1 MKNIKRKISLLL
13 VAAIILSSVNMV
25 FADTNNMKFT
35 DLSNSWAKQ
44 YITNVYNKGLMNGFS
59 ETIFKPQGNVT
70 NFQVLI
76 AIARMTKAKDKY
88 DLVALTE
95 KYKDNLDNVPSY
107 AKQEI
112 AYCLEAGIVTAQ
124 DVSAL
129 ANTTSATKQIAC
141 RYLAKAL
148 GSVYDPDKPIV
159 FLGFTDAMYV
169 NKENKSYI
177 KDLINLEIIDG
188 TGDVNG
194 KFNPDSTLTRDVFAK
209 MLDIT
214 SDKYKA
220 AQPTTPP
227 VVINPTPTTPPVV
240 TNPTTPVLETPNY
253 TGTVD
258 QVIIEYGVMVFQIK
272 GANNII
278 TKKDLTVANDIKCVI
293 DGVESA
299 SYWKVKNGDKV
310 FIYLNKDGKIS
321 KLIVDSKI
329 KKFSGTI
336 ENVLIT
342 DKLELHIKLQSGET
356 KTYYITDKTKI
367 TKNKSTV
374 KYDYLKAGDN
384 VAITVEDIYLSE
396 INADS
401 TIVNDTGIIESIIY
415 TKTAAPR
422 ITMFDSE
429 GNKKE
434 YFIRKDLNTQN
445 ILIAGKSSTVYDLR
459 PGMNVTVDLES
470 DEIVKLV
477 TTKTETSDKF
487 DGTIKYINT
496 TLKIITMTQYDSNQ
510 QKEIEKQVLIG
521 SAEIT
526 NLGLDKLTLT
536 HLRVGDRITVF
547 GTGDIDKINATLI
560 ILNN

>member
-13 VAAIILSSVNMV
+13 VAVMILSSVSMV

-35 DLSNSWAKQ
+35 DISNSWAKQ

-59 ETIFKPQGNVT
+59 ETTFKPQGNVT

-177 KDLINLEIIDG
+177 KDLIDLEIIDG
-188 TGDVNG
+188 IGDVNG

-214 SDKYKA
+214 SDKYEA

-227 VVINPTPTTPPVV
+227 VVINPTPPPVV

-329 KKFSGTI
+329 KKLSGTI

-367 TKNKSTV
+367 TKNKSIV

-384 VAITVEDIYLSE
+384 VAITVEDIYVSE

-459 PGMNVTVDLES
+459 PGMNVKVELES

-477 TTKTETSDKF
+477 TTKTETNDKF

-496 TLKIITMTQYDSNQ
+496 TLKIVTMTQYDSSQ
-510 QKEIEKQVLIG
+510 QKEIEKQVLLG

-547 GTGDIDKINATLI
+547 GTEDIDKINATLI

>member
-13 VAAIILSSVNMV
+13 VAVMILSSVSMV

-35 DLSNSWAKQ
+35 DISNSWAKQ

-76 AIARMTKAKDKY
+76 AIARMTKAIDKY

-95 KYKDNLDNVPSY
+95 KYKDNLDNVPTY

-177 KDLINLEIIDG
+177 KDLIDLEIIDG
-188 TGDVNG
+188 IGDVNG

-214 SDKYKA
+214 SDKYEA

-227 VVINPTPTTPPVV
+227 VVINPTPPPVV

-258 QVIIEYGVMVFQIK
+258 QVIIEYGVMVFQIN

-293 DGVESA
+293 DGVESS

-329 KKFSGTI
+329 KKLSGTI
-336 ENVLIT
+336 DNVLIT

-367 TKNKSTV
+367 TKNKSIV

-384 VAITVEDIYLSE
+384 VAITVEDIYVTE

-459 PGMNVTVDLES
+459 PGMNVKVDLES

-496 TLKIITMTQYDSNQ
+496 TLKIVTMTQYDSSQ
-510 QKEIEKQVLIG
+510 QKEIEKQVLLG

-547 GTGDIDKINATLI
+547 GTEDIDKINATLI